1 MNRTD
6 TPTDAT
12 GPDHEIVLR
21 GLQKVYDDVVAVD
34 GIDLQVRTG
43 ELLVLLGPSGCGKST
58 TLRMIAGLEVPT
70 EGSIELHGEEI
81 TERMPQKR
89 DLSMVF
95 QNYALYPHKTVREN
109 LAFPLGKMDMTD
121 DEKES
126 RIAETAQ
133 LLEIE
138 PLLDRKP
145 DQLSGGQRQ
154 RVAVGRT
161 IVREPKAFL
170 LDEPLSNLDAKLRIQ
185 TRAEIRDLQQRLSTT
200 TVYVTHDQEEAMSIA
215 DRLVLMNE
223 GQIEQIGSPKELYEH
238 PTNKFVAG
246 FLGEPSMNFLDV
258 TWRGNTPT
266 VFAEDPVALD
276 ELLPDLTVPD
286 RAVRM
291 GIRPDDMYLGKA
303 SAKGTPRSRGA
314 TLSDPVE
321 FEFELV
327 DPLGHV
333 YELSVTRDG
342 ETLVTQSK
350 TRPIQRVGERI
361 HLRLDQRR
369 VHWFDDEGKA
379 L

>member
-1 MNRTD
+1 MSRTD

-12 GPDHEIVLR
+12 EPDHEIVLR
-21 GLQKVYDDVVAVD
+21 GLRKVYDEIVAVD

-70 EGSIELHGEEI
+70 SGSIELHGEEI
-81 TERMPQKR
+81 TEQLPQER

-121 DEKES
+121 SEKEE

-170 LDEPLSNLDAKLRIQ
+170 LDEPLSNLDAKLRVQ
-185 TRAEIRDLQQRLSTT
+185 TRAEIRDLQQRLGTT

-215 DRLVLMNE
+215 DRLALMNE
-223 GQIEQIGSPKELYEH
+223 GQIEQIGSPRELYEH
-238 PTNKFVAG
+238 PTNEFVAG

-258 TWRGNTPT
+258 TRRRGRPT
-266 VFAEDPVALD
+266 IFDDDPIASETLF
-276 ELLPDLTVPD
+276 PDVDVPD
-286 RAVRM
+286 RAVRL
-291 GIRPDDMYLGKA
+291 GVRPDDIYLGEA
-303 SAKGTPRSRGA
+303 SAEGTPQSRGA
-314 TLSDPVE
+314 TLSEPVE
-321 FEFELV
+321 FGFELI

-333 YELSVTRDG
+333 YELSVIRDG
-342 ETLVTQSK
+342 EPFAVQSE
-350 TRPIQRVGERI
+350 TRPIQRVGDRI
-361 HLRLDQRR
+361 HLRFDQRR